1 MQMMLNVMQD
11 LLNGTNAIAVSTV
24 HMQISPA
31 QLSKMMRL
39 HLRHLLTLPQHSSAC
54 ACIPG

>member
-1 MQMMLNVMQD
+1 MQD

-39 HLRHLLTLPQHSSAC
+39 HLRHLLALPQHSSAC